1 MLLLRDRLHCME
13 GAPARSQGCRAPI
26 VKQRKCEETM
36 LRLVVFMAATLMT
49 SVITQAGG
57 YSTANLLPHCK
68 ELDSFCAGYL
78 VAVVDAEDEIVG
90 DGSATKRFCVPK
102 GVEVEQLRSIF
113 VKYADAHPDKQYAS
127 AARLARLSL
136 SERYPCR

>member
-1 MLLLRDRLHCME
+1 MRLRLALLMAAALI
-13 GAPARSQGCRAPI
+13 APAVA
-26 VKQRKCEETM
+26 
-36 LRLVVFMAATLMT
+36 LAA
-49 SVITQAGG
+49 G
-57 YSTANLLPHCK
+57 YSTANLLPHCR
-68 ELDSFCAGYL
+68 ELDAFCTGYL

-102 GVEVEQLRSIF
+102 GVAVEPLSQIF
-113 VKYADAHPDKQYAS
+113 VKYAGAHPDKQHIS

>member
-1 MLLLRDRLHCME
+1 M
-13 GAPARSQGCRAPI
+13 P
-26 VKQRKCEETM
+26 
-36 LRLVVFMAATLMT
+36 LRLVPLMFAMLMT
-49 SVITQAGG
+49 PVVTQAAG

-68 ELDSFCAGYL
+68 EVDPFCAGYL

-102 GVEVEQLRSIF
+102 GVEVEQLSSIF
-113 VKYADAHPDKQYAS
+113 VKYADAHPDKQYS
-127 AARLARLSL
+127 PAARLARLSL